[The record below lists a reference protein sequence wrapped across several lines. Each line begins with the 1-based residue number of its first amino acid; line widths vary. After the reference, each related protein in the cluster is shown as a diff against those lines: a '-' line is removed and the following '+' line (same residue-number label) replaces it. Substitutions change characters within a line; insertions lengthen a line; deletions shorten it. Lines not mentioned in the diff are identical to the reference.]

1 MSTSTSTTSSNLSN
15 ESNKINQI
23 KLCLISQESEKLNI
37 PNLFKDFFEFIN
49 PKTYNIK
56 SEHKFEFI
64 PNLRKNFN
72 VIIRHLIN
80 INKLKVEG
88 KLYDNIIIF
97 LDINKKECFEK
108 LNSILSSII
117 STCYDESKKY
127 FIIGFYN
134 EKEEKFIKDIQ
145 INNLLETNLFKQ
157 FEYFE
162 IELSNYEELDTIF
175 KLITKETYQ
184 ILKEK
189 KKGDNRSHIQMDKST
204 CNIF

>member
-15 ESNKINQI
+15 ESNKIKQI

-37 PNLFKDFFEFIN
+37 PNLFKDFFDFIN
-49 PKTYNIK
+49 PKACDIK
-56 SEHKFEFI
+56 GEHKFEYI
-64 PNLRKNFN
+64 PNLTKNFN

-108 LNSILSSII
+108 LNLILSSII
-117 STCYDESKKY
+117 STCYDDSKKY
-127 FIIGFYN
+127 FIIGFYS
-134 EKEEKFIKDIQ
+134 EKEEKFIKKIQ
-145 INNLLETNLFKQ
+145 IDNLLETNLFKQ

-162 IELSNYEELDTIF
+162 IEISNFEELDTIF
-175 KLITKETYQ
+175 KLITKETHQ
-184 ILKEK
+184 ILKDK
-189 KKGDNRSHIQMDKST
+189 KKGDFTSNIQMDKSK